1 MPIQI
6 KQTTPDEA
14 ITRLRQ
20 IHSEV
25 QDKFHDQWDWM
36 DAEHCV
42 EVLQSTI
49 DKQRGTISWVRKQPV
64 MVSMDRD
71 EILSLMQRIEY
82 LESELA
88 RYKELYAITMDIAS
102 TLPRD
107 RL

>member
-36 DAEHCV
+36 DAEYCV

-49 DKQRGTISWVRKQPV
+49 DIQRAIISCGLFIVFVVTWYVGIGLLCLGWWR
-64 MVSMDRD
+64 
-71 EILSLMQRIEY
+71 
-82 LESELA
+82 
-88 RYKELYAITMDIAS
+88 
-102 TLPRD
+102 
-107 RL
+107 